1 MLCHERVHLQRR
13 DYLFKPA
20 ALLICCVHW
29 FNPLVWLAFYLM
41 NMDCEMSCDE
51 KVVKLLGGESKKI
64 YSYTLLEEV
73 SGGEW
78 KRYRGGSICALLSF
92 GEDHVKNRIRHV
104 LDYRK
109 PQIGRAHV

>member
-1 MLCHERVHLQRR
+1 
-13 DYLFKPA
+13 
-20 ALLICCVHW
+20 
-29 FNPLVWLAFYLM
+29 
-41 NMDCEMSCDE
+41 MSCDE
-51 KVVKLLGGESKKI
+51 KVVKLLGEESKKI
-64 YSYTLLEEV
+64 YSYTLLEEA

-109 PQIGRAHV
+109 PPFWMHGRCGGGACDIGGMPVQQPGRRDECGKCG

>member
-1 MLCHERVHLQRR
+1 M
-13 DYLFKPA
+13 
-20 ALLICCVHW
+20 
-29 FNPLVWLAFYLM
+29 
-41 NMDCEMSCDE
+41 
-51 KVVKLLGGESKKI
+51 KLLGEESKKI
-64 YSYTLLEEV
+64 YSYTLLEEA

-109 PQIGRAHV
+109 PPFWVMIGAAAVIVVLVVFCAATPEEMGTGQIQQMCLTFPMRQKK

>member
-51 KVVKLLGGESKKI
+51 KVVKLLGEESKQSD
-64 YSYTLLEEV
+64 SYTSKKLQAESGRVIGAVPSVPCFLL
-73 SGGEW
+73 
-78 KRYRGGSICALLSF
+78 
-92 GEDHVKNRIRHV
+92 VKIM
-104 LDYRK
+104 
-109 PQIGRAHV
+109 